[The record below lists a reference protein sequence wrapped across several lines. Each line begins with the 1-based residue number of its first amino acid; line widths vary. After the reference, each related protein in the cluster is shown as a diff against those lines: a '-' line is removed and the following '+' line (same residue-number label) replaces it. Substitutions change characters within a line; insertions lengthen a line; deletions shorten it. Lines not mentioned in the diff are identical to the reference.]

1 MSADALQHVF
11 TTEKH
16 PLLTRLPGALC
27 LIKQDPYLTLLWAN
41 DAFFTLMN
49 CSEDEMGYRFAHR
62 VSALW
67 DSDGV
72 ELLAR
77 FAREAADG
85 DSMRFRHHLS
95 SADAVCVLETEAVVL
110 ADEGLL
116 CCMSRDCSRE
126 ALGEMHLEQFQALG
140 RFAADTAGFEVFAYN
155 CANKSA
161 RVLFA
166 SDVLGQLP
174 SDRSVYENFPE
185 VLIQAGLVHPEDEH
199 LVRGAFDLSSEPGA
213 RTACDARLGGCA
225 PDTGRWRW
233 YRFALAGCETM
244 AHPDCASGFGV
255 LQDITEHVELTMSYL
270 NDTQFY
276 YALLSEK
283 DAYAH
288 VDVTDDVLLK
298 IGGMWNL
305 YNEVIDTM
313 SYTDVVRTFIERVV
327 HPDDR
332 AHYLDIMRCENF
344 ISSLANGI
352 EHLGCE
358 FRRIVEQNKMAWME
372 LSVHLLKDP
381 TTQHVLALLSIKN
394 IDKKKRQELQLQNE
408 SERDPLTQVLHK
420 KAVEAAVRA
429 RLDGL
434 GPRDAS
440 ALIILD
446 IDDFKA
452 INDSWG
458 HKVGDQA
465 LMRFMH
471 EVRCSVG
478 KDDVL
483 GRFGGDEFVLFLA
496 KAFDEEH
503 VSKLLG
509 NLFDRLALEGDPV
522 LRCSAG
528 VALMPYGMPYNEGF
542 RRADEALYR
551 AKAAGKATFRFY
563 READGDDGDVDSVPT
578 LSYEHRDHAIASA
591 QEAGAC
597 GEGSDAANSSKDA
610 GLKHFGATPA
620 LPTAAPQESASFA
633 EFLSAYG
640 EIAYLVDPDTFT
652 LICGNEAFYERIGET
667 PFSCMGMKCY
677 EAMQGRTTP
686 CPFCSKA
693 NWTTDKFFMWRND
706 NQALNQEFLI
716 KNKLVMWE
724 GREVL
729 LAIAVDVS
737 NDKSIVD
744 SLDNGISEGHY
755 LLGGIQ
761 QMNAA
766 RDLGEVIDCALE
778 TIGRFFRAKGVRFWA
793 KGHRDEQY
801 KCRVAWSRNP
811 GSFVPLVPDDHSL
824 DAWLGSQR
832 WDEPV
837 MVESPEVVLRSSYSM
852 YRYMKDNGVT
862 NQRWIRLRDDVDD
875 KMAAY
880 YIVVENL
887 GANLQNVAFLE
898 SFSVFIESEIGRRR
912 MMDDLIRAGS
922 HDDLTGLLN
931 RECYERTI
939 ALFDSDRPQSVGV
952 VSANVNGMKAI
963 NSAKGFAAGNYYL
976 QQFATMLLDMFPPEC
991 VYRLNGD
998 EFAVI
1003 VQDIDR
1009 EALEA
1014 RMRELRGLV
1023 ESNGLFTVAL
1033 GYSWDEVEKDLD
1045 VLTGQALRAMEA
1057 EKRRRHDMAQ
1067 EYVDDDRRTT
1077 LRNLVASI
1085 SDGKF
1090 LVYFQPK
1097 VRLSDGKLVG
1107 AEALVRYRDPELG
1120 VVAPARFIQG
1130 LEDSGLVRH
1139 VDLFVFESVCQVV
1152 ERWER
1157 EGVAVPVSF
1166 NLSRRTLLENDL
1178 VASMQSIVARHD
1190 LDRRN
1195 LEAEITESFAAIGKS
1210 VLYQAAHDL
1219 LDAGFSLSL
1228 DDFGT
1233 KYTDLS
1239 ILSSIGFSMIKL
1251 DRSLM
1256 ESVVDDPTK
1265 QTVLKHIIGMCE
1277 ELHVNVIAE
1286 GVETPDQELV
1296 LSELGCR
1303 YGQGYLYGRPV
1314 PLDEFERA
1322 FIRQGR

>member
-11 TTEKH
+11 AAESH
-16 PLLTRLPGALC
+16 HLFARLPGARC

-41 DAFFTLMN
+41 DAFFELVG

-62 VSALW
+62 ISALW
-67 DSDGV
+67 DADGV
-72 ELLAR
+72 ERLAR
-77 FAREAADG
+77 FSHKAVDG
-85 DSMRFRHHLS
+85 GSVRFRHHLS
-95 SADAVCVLETEAVVL
+95 STDGARVLETEAVL
-110 ADEGLL
+110 LTDEGLL
-116 CCMSRDCSRE
+116 CCTSRDCTRE
-126 ALGEMHLEQFQALG
+126 VLDETRLEQFHVLG
-140 RFAADTAGFEVFAYN
+140 RFAADTVGFEVFSYHCSN
-155 CANKSA
+155 RNA

-166 SDVLGQLP
+166 SDVLGRLP
-174 SDRSVYENFPE
+174 GDRSVYENFPE
-185 VLIQAGLVHPEDEH
+185 ALVQAGLVHPEDEQ
-199 LVRGAFDLSSEPGA
+199 LVRRAFELPAEPGA
-213 RTACDARLGGCA
+213 RTACDVRLGGPA

-233 YRFALAGCETM
+233 YRLALAGCELT

-255 LQDITEHVELTMSYL
+255 IEDITEHKELTASYL
-270 NDTQFY
+270 NETQFY

-288 VDVTDDVLLK
+288 ADVTDDVILK

-305 YNEVIDTM
+305 YNEVIGTM
-313 SYTDVVRTFIERVV
+313 SYTEVVRTFIERVV

-344 ISSLANGI
+344 ISSLASGI
-352 EHLGCE
+352 DHVGCE

-394 IDKKKRQELQLQNE
+394 IDKKKRQELQLQSE

-429 RLDGL
+429 RLCSSAPHDV
-434 GPRDAS
+434 S
-440 ALIILD
+440 ALLILD

-458 HKVGDQA
+458 HKVGDRA

-471 EVRCSVG
+471 EVRCSIG

-496 KAFDEEH
+496 NAFDEEH
-503 VSKLLG
+503 VSRLLDD
-509 NLFDRLALEGDPV
+509 LFGRLALEGDPE
-522 LRCSAG
+522 LTCSAG
-528 VALMPYGMPYNEGF
+528 VTLMPYGMLYDEGF
-542 RRADEALYR
+542 RRADEALYQ

-563 READGDDGDVDSVPT
+563 REPTADARVACGASLVSSECGKRASTYDQGWAEQIEGPCMLADAVNAGPGHFDA
-578 LSYEHRDHAIASA
+578 LYAASA
-591 QEAGAC
+591 GISQE
-597 GEGSDAANSSKDA
+597 
-610 GLKHFGATPA
+610 TP
-620 LPTAAPQESASFA
+620 SFA

-667 PFSCMGMKCY
+667 PASCAGLKCY

-693 NWTTDKFFMWRND
+693 NWSTDKFLMWRND
-706 NQALNQEFLI
+706 NRALNQEFLI
-716 KNKLVMWE
+716 KNKLVAWE

-766 RDLGEVIDCALE
+766 RDLGEVVDCALE
-778 TIGRFFRAKGVRFWA
+778 TIGGFFRAKGVRFWA
-793 KGHRDEQY
+793 KERHDDQY
-801 KCRVAWSRNP
+801 KCRVAWSREP
-811 GSFVPLVPDDHSL
+811 GAFVPLVPEDRSL
-824 DAWLGSQR
+824 DAWLEAQR

-837 MVESPEVVLRSSYSM
+837 MVESPETVLRSSYSM

-862 NQRWIRLRDDVDD
+862 NQRWIRLYDGLDD
-875 KMAAY
+875 KATAY
-880 YIVVENL
+880 YIAVENL

-912 MMDDLIRAGS
+912 MMDDLLRASS

-931 RECYERTI
+931 RECYER
-939 ALFDSDRPQSVGV
+939 AVVSFDSDRVKSVGV
-952 VSANVNGMKAI
+952 VSANVNNMKAI

-976 QQFATMLLDMFPPEC
+976 QQFAAMLLDMFPSEC

-1003 VQDIDR
+1003 VADIDR

-1014 RMRELRGLV
+1014 RMRELRATV

-1033 GYSWDEVEKDLD
+1033 GSSWDEVEKDLD
-1045 VLTGQALRAMEA
+1045 VLTSQASSAMEA
-1057 EKRRRHDMAQ
+1057 EKRRHHDVAQ
-1067 EYVDDDRRTT
+1067 EHVDDDRRTT

-1085 SDGKF
+1085 GDGKF
-1090 LVYFQPK
+1090 LVYLQPK
-1097 VRLSDGKLVG
+1097 IRLSDGKLVG

-1139 VDLFVFESVCQVV
+1139 VDLFVFEWVCQVV

-1178 VASMQSIVARHD
+1178 VESMRSIVARHE

-1210 VLYQAAHDL
+1210 VLYQAANDL
-1219 LDAGFSLSL
+1219 LDAGFALSL

-1256 ESVVDDPTK
+1256 ESIVGDPAK
-1265 QTVLKHIIGMCE
+1265 QTVLKHIIGMCDD
-1277 ELHVNVIAE
+1277 LHVDVIAE
-1286 GVETPDQELV
+1286 GVETPEQERV
-1296 LSELGCR
+1296 LGELGCR
-1303 YGQGYLYGRPV
+1303 YGQGYLYSRPV

-1322 FIRQGR
+1322 FMPQRC